1 MNLSERTKVSLS
13 VGSFILCLVFI
24 VSSTFALGAWTANIE
39 NEINITQKDVTRV
52 EESCFGCS
60 DKIKALE
67 DSDDKQ
73 SIQFAEIKKDLEYI
87 KIMIMDLSE
96 AVK

>member
-13 VGSFILCLVFI
+13 IGSFILCLAFI
-24 VSSTFALGAWTANIE
+24 VSSTFALGSWTMNIE
-39 NEINITQKDVTRV
+39 NDIDATKKDVTRV
-52 EESCFGCS
+52 KESCFGCS

-67 DSDDKQ
+67 NSDNKQ

-96 AVK
+96 VVK